1 MKEYMKEL
9 KNKLFEE
16 FDSPYYKDE
25 EKNIPH
31 FGEKRK
37 PTVTLRRIN
46 QLKKMRNDKREE
58 LAQDSVF
65 ITYLYGPPEQPE
77 GGDMMGGM
85 PM

>member
-1 MKEYMKEL
+1 MKEIKQ
-9 KNKLFEE
+9 KLFEE
-16 FDSPYYKDE
+16 IDAPYYKDE
-25 EKNIPH
+25 EKKLPY

-37 PTVTLRRIN
+37 PTITLRRIN

-65 ITYLYGPPEQPE
+65 VPYLYGPPEQPE
-77 GGDMMGGM
+77 GGDMMGEM